1 MSFRTVCRTCGK
13 RLKLPEGTTTARAGK
28 CPKCGAPVDLSA
40 ALEASAYLPVAP
52 APAPVAPE
60 REDDP
65 LPYAPAAPTTA
76 AATAPKPAPAADE
89 PEDDPLPYA
98 DAPKARPA
106 PPPLPAAPVPPPL
119 PLPLALDADD
129 DRAPARPV
137 AVPFRARAVIVA
149 DSRHEAVGPCAAV
162 LLPHG
167 LFLEHEPMKPFACA
181 PPGCAV
187 EEPAPGAL
195 ALTLPDGRVLALNF
209 VGRAGRLLAR
219 DTAAF
224 LRGERDVPDAADYRF
239 RWWVLLCAAVFAA
252 TMAVGPLVF
261 VPLLSA
267 QPAHFDDD
275 YALLAGGGIAL
286 VGLLANVALAL
297 FSRRSV
303 PAQVLTMAVACAAVC
318 GVFFFGAMAF
328 LAGRQKGTEE
338 VVQERP
344 PPITPPPPVEPPKKP
359 KKPDDPRPDRPPS
372 HLDRARKSGASAID
386 DGPSDVTALALA
398 PDGGTLAIG
407 HADGTTRLWPL
418 DQPTFDPAQAGPKGD
433 GAITRVQFDSKSEF
447 VFAHTATGVSI
458 APRSG
463 PILPTAR
470 VPGTPVAV
478 SPDVDGRV
486 RYVAVRGNALQQRLL
501 PLDFVTKPP
510 KAARDF
516 AVAQARDEIQPM
528 DAKDATKPA
537 NLTLL
542 AWASATKVVGAQQT
556 GTVTSWSQTMRADA
570 PANDHKA
577 PVRAWAACAT
587 GDFVTGD
594 EKGNV
599 ALWYA
604 KGGKPTLWPLFE
616 NTPVAALAL
625 NATGTRLAAA
635 DNTGWLVVWDTA
647 TGKPAYPRTKRPAA
661 VKALAFGPTDDLMLV
676 SSGRA
681 VQVWVLAE
689 LMK

>member
-1 MSFRTVCRTCGK
+1 MAFRTVCRACGK

-28 CPKCGAPVDLSA
+28 CPKCGAPVDLA
-40 ALEASAYLPVAP
+40 AALALEASAYLPAVP
-52 APAPVAPE
+52 APPALPE

-65 LPYAPAAPTTA
+65 LPYAPAAPP
-76 AATAPKPAPAADE
+76 APKPAPAASE

-98 DAPKARPA
+98 DAPK
-106 PPPLPAAPVPPPL
+106 PLPAPPPL
-119 PLPLALDADD
+119 PLPLALGAEVASAA
-129 DRAPARPV
+129 APL
-137 AVPFRARAVIVA
+137 AVPFRARAQIVA
-149 DSRHEAVGPCAAV
+149 DSGGAVGPCTAV

-167 LFLEHEPMKPFACA
+167 LFLEHEPMKPFAYA

-187 EEPAPGAL
+187 EEPAAGAL

-209 VGRAGRLLAR
+209 VGRSARSLAR

-224 LRGERDVPDAADYRF
+224 LRGERDAPAPDEYRLK
-239 RWWVLLCAAVFAA
+239 WWVLLCASVFALGLA
-252 TMAVGPLVF
+252 IGPLV
-261 VPLLSA
+261 LAHTANLSDE
-267 QPAHFDDD
+267 F
-275 YALLAGGGIAL
+275 ALAVGGGFAL
-286 VGLLANVALAL
+286 VGLLANGALAL

-303 PAQVLTMAVACAAVC
+303 PAQVLTMAVACAAVS
-318 GVFFFGAMAF
+318 GVFFFGATAY

-338 VVQERP
+338 VAHEQPPAP
-344 PPITPPPPVEPPKKP
+344 PPRVELPKVP
-359 KKPDDPRPDRPPS
+359 KKPDEPRPDRPPS

-386 DGPSDVTALALA
+386 DGPADVTALALS
-398 PDGGTLAIG
+398 PDGNALAIG

-418 DQPTFDPAQAGPKGD
+418 DQPTFEPAQAGPRGD
-433 GAITRVQFDSKSEF
+433 GPITRVQFDSKSEF
-447 VFAHTATGVSI
+447 VFAHTASGVSI
-458 APRSG
+458 APRGG

-478 SPDVDGRV
+478 SPDIDGRV

-501 PLDFVTKPP
+501 PLEFVTKPP

-516 AVAQARDEIQPM
+516 AVAQPRDEIQPM
-528 DAKDATKPA
+528 DTKDATKPA

-542 AWASATKVVGAQQT
+542 AWASATKLVGAQQT
-556 GTVTSWSQTMRADA
+556 GTVTAWSLSMRADA

-577 PVRAWAACAT
+577 PVRAWTACAT
-587 GDFVTGD
+587 GDFATGD
-594 EKGNV
+594 DKGNV

-604 KGGKPTLWPLFE
+604 KGGKPSVWPLFE
-616 NTPVAALAL
+616 NTPVSVLAL
-625 NATGTRLAAA
+625 NATGTRLVAA

-647 TGKPAYPRTKRPAA
+647 TGKPAFPRTKRPAP
-661 VKALAFGPTDDLMLV
+661 VKALCFGPTDDLMLV

-681 VQVWVLAE
+681 VQVWALAE